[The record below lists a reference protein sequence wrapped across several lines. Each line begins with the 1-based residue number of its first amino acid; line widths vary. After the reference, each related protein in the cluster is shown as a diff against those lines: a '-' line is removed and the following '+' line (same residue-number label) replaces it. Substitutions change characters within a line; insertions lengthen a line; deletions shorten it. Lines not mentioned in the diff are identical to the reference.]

1 MSRRRGPMRGGGDPR
16 EGGHGEAR
24 ERAVM
29 ERPSDSKPLSEYP
42 DAGR

>member
-1 MSRRRGPMRGGGDPR
+1 MSRRGGPMRGG
-16 EGGHGEAR
+16 ETHVKEAR

-42 DAGR
+42 DTGR